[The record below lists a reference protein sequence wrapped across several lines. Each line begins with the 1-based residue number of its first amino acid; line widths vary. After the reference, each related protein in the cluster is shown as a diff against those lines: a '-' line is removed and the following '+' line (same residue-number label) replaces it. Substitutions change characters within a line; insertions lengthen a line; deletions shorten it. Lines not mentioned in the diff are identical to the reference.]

1 MSDDT
6 ELQRTPLDGLHRELG
21 ARMVPFAGYAMPV
34 QYPTGILAEHQN
46 TRSAAGLFDVS
57 HMGQVRL
64 TARGGRSRQD
74 AARALERLVPAALE
88 DLESG
93 RMRYSQFTN
102 AEGGILDDLMVTA
115 MGDHLSLV
123 VNAGC
128 KTADIAHLR
137 AHLSEACEIE
147 VLANRA
153 LLALQG
159 PQAVAVFARYVPE
172 VRQLAFMQAATWT
185 FEGERLQISRSGY
198 TGEDGLE
205 ISVPGHAAEALAR
218 RLLAEPEVMAIG
230 LGARDSLRLEA
241 GLCLYGHDIDAATT
255 PVEAGLT
262 WSIQKDRRQGGDYPG
277 AEIIARQIAAGPS
290 RRRVG
295 IRPDG
300 RAPVREGATVRLPGG
315 DAIGTITSGGFG
327 ATVGGPVAM
336 GYVAAEHA
344 GTGQAL
350 ELDLRGKAVA
360 ARVVALPFVAHRYH
374 RG

>member
-34 QYPTGILAEHQN
+34 QYPVGILAEHQH

-64 TARGGRSRQD
+64 TARGGRPRQD
-74 AARALERLVPAALE
+74 AARALERLVPAAME

-128 KTADIAHLR
+128 KAADIAHLR
-137 AHLSEACEIE
+137 AHLSESCEIE
-147 VLANRA
+147 VLASRA

-172 VRQLAFMQAATWT
+172 VSQLAFMQAATWT

-241 GLCLYGHDIDAATT
+241 GLCLHGHDIDATTT

-277 AEIIARQIAAGPS
+277 AQIITRQIAAGPS

-295 IRPDG
+295 IRPEG

-315 DAIGTITSGGFG
+315 DAIGTVTSGGFG

-344 GTGQAL
+344 HDGQAL

>member
-1 MSDDT
+1 VSDDT
-6 ELQRTPLDGLHRELG
+6 ELRHTPLDSLHRELG

-34 QYPTGILAEHQN
+34 QYPSGILTEHQH
-46 TRSAAGLFDVS
+46 TRAAAGLFDVS

-64 TARGGRSRQD
+64 TAKGGKPRQE
-74 AARALERLVPAALE
+74 AARALERLVPAALA
-88 DLESG
+88 DLEPG

-102 AEGGILDDLMVTA
+102 EDGGILDDLMVTA

-128 KTADIAHLR
+128 KAGDIAHLR
-137 AHLSEACEIE
+137 AHLADDLEIE
-147 VLANRA
+147 VLESRA

-159 PQAVAVFARYVPE
+159 PQAVDVFSRYVPQ
-172 VRQLAFMQAATWT
+172 VRELAFMQAATWT

-205 ISVPGHAAEALAR
+205 ISVPGHCAEDLAR

-241 GLCLYGHDIDAATT
+241 GLCLYGHDIDTTTT

-262 WSIQKDRRQGGDYPG
+262 WSIQKSRRTGEGYPG
-277 AEIIARQIAAGPS
+277 AKVIAEQIADGAS
-290 RRRVG
+290 RKRVG
-295 IRPDG
+295 IRPEG
-300 RAPVREGATVRLPGG
+300 RAPVREGATVRLPGVQAVG
-315 DAIGTITSGGFG
+315 IVTSGGFG

-344 GTGQAL
+344 HVGQAL
-350 ELDLRGKAVA
+350 ELDLRGRAVA
-360 ARVVALPFVAHRYH
+360 AQIVALPFVAHHYH
-374 RG
+374 RS